1 MSDEIKFEEVDDSL
15 KENES
20 LVANI
25 TESYEDDDNDYEE
38 VLALTEYDSGLI
50 SENHSGITAEYDN
63 IDIIKIENRH
73 KTEAKS
79 FVQKVTK
86 FISQFNDVELTD
98 EHKKYLK
105 QVGDFQLEHLSDL
118 LTLVEIN
125 KQMIT
130 NIVRRVN
137 SVQAEDYAM
146 IATYNTLLNQHLK
159 LVKEVQNTYKSL
171 PGVLKK
177 MRTEIICNQELLGTE
192 SGDEVM
198 TENYGETQF
207 NNQKQLLKKMKDDY
221 ENTSS

>member
-15 KENES
+15 EENES
-20 LVANI
+20 LVANV
-25 TESYEDDDNDYEE
+25 TETEEYDDNDYEE
-38 VLALTEYDSGLI
+38 VLSLTEFDGGLI
-50 SENHSGITAEYDN
+50 QDNHNGVVAEYDN
-63 IDIIKIENRH
+63 INIVQIENRH
-73 KTEAKS
+73 KIQAKS

-98 EHKKYLK
+98 DHKAYLK
-105 QVGDFQLEHLSDL
+105 QVGQFQLEHLSDL

-177 MRTEIICNQELLGTE
+177 MKAEIICNQELLGNE
-192 SGDEVM
+192 AGDEVI
-198 TENYGETQF
+198 TEKFGETQF
-207 NNQKQLLKKMKDDY
+207 NNQKQLLKKLKDDY
-221 ENTSS
+221 ENS